1 MYCECFQKVL
11 LQLMLLAVSDISG
24 QEPMLSDISGQKS
37 IYWAGTYVT
46 GHFWA
51 GTYVTVCKFP
61 NNYSSF
67 NVVVLQ
73 APDSKG
79 INMMRVHTINLASGQ
94 GSFPDALHVDSTCF
108 STSFLLTLG

>member
-1 MYCECFQKVL
+1 MCCERFQKVL

-24 QEPMLSDISGQKS
+24 QEPMLSDISGQKP
-37 IYWAGTYVT
+37 IY
-46 GHFWA
+46 WA

>member
-1 MYCECFQKVL
+1 MYCECFQNIPRL
-11 LQLMLLAVSDISG
+11 
-24 QEPMLSDISGQKS
+24 
-37 IYWAGTYVT
+37 TYSQ
-46 GHFWA
+46 
-51 GTYVTVCKFP
+51 CKFP

-67 NVVVLQ
+67 KVVVLQ

-94 GSFPDALHVDSTCF
+94 GNFPDALHVDSTCF